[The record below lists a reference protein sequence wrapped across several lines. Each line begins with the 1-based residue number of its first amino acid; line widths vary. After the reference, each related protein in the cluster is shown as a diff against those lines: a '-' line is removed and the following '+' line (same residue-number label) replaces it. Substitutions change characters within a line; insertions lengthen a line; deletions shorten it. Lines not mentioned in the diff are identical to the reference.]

1 LRDGPLFAIPLQIPR
16 KFCGLAASNH
26 SGPVFM
32 TRHALLCVDD
42 DPGIRQ
48 LYELLLGS
56 NGYEILLAADARQ
69 GLHLLRSRNHGV
81 DAVITDYE
89 MPGMNGV
96 EFANE
101 VKRRYPDLPILMMSG
116 SAPSDEETMVSID
129 ATLPKGTSV
138 HKIVEQIE
146 QLLVHAHQVPP
157 IPLSRLMPLGSV
169 LAGVAVIGFLAPKLW
184 K

>member
-1 LRDGPLFAIPLQIPR
+1 M
-16 KFCGLAASNH
+16 N
-26 SGPVFM
+26 
-32 TRHALLCVDD
+32 RHTLLCVDK

-56 NGYEILLAADARQ
+56 NGYEILLAADGRQ
-69 GLHLLRSRNHGV
+69 ALHFLRSSKHGI

-96 EFANE
+96 ELADE
-101 VKRRYPDLPILMMSG
+101 VKRRYPDMPILMMSG
-116 SAPSDEETMVSID
+116 SAPSDEDAMASID
-129 ATLPKGTSV
+129 ASLPKGTSV

-146 QLLVHAHQVPP
+146 QLLVHSHQLAPV
-157 IPLSRLMPLGSV
+157 PLSGLMPLGSV
-169 LAGVAVIGFLAPKLW
+169 LAGVAVIAFLAPKLW

>member
-1 LRDGPLFAIPLQIPR
+1 MARILQFLYKFPR
-16 KFCGLAASNH
+16 KSRAELHLIIA
-26 SGPVFM
+26 GPFHM
-32 TRHALLCVDD
+32 NQHTLLCVDD

-56 NGYEILLAADARQ
+56 NGYEILLAADAHHA
-69 GLHLLRSRNHGV
+69 LKFFRSRSNGI

-96 EFANE
+96 QLANE
-101 VKRRYPDLPILMMSG
+101 LKRRYPGVPILMMSG
-116 SAPSDEETMVSID
+116 SAPNDEDAMVSID
-129 ATLPKGTSV
+129 ASLPKGTSV
-138 HKIVEQIE
+138 HQIVEKIE
-146 QLLVHAHQVPP
+146 QLLMHSHQAPP

-169 LAGVAVIGFLAPKLW
+169 LAGVALLGFLAPKIW

>member
-1 LRDGPLFAIPLQIPR
+1 MARILQFLY
-16 KFCGLAASNH
+16 KFPENSVAWVH
-26 SGPVFM
+26 PIIQDIFM
-32 TRHALLCVDD
+32 TRRTLLCVDD

-56 NGYEILLAADARQ
+56 NGYEILLAADANQ
-69 GLHLLRSRNHGV
+69 ALKFFRSPRNGI

-96 EFANE
+96 QFANE
-101 VKRRYPDLPILMMSG
+101 LKRRHPGVPILMMSG
-116 SAPSDEETMVSID
+116 SAPSDEDAMVSID
-129 ATLPKGTSV
+129 ASLPKGTSV

-146 QLLVHAHQVPP
+146 QLLLHSHQAPP
-157 IPLSRLMPLGSV
+157 VPLSNLMPLGSV
-169 LAGVAVIGFLAPKLW
+169 LAGVAVLGFLVPKLW

>member
-1 LRDGPLFAIPLQIPR
+1 M
-16 KFCGLAASNH
+16 N
-26 SGPVFM
+26 
-32 TRHALLCVDD
+32 RHTLLCVDD

-69 GLHLLRSRNHGV
+69 GLHFLRSRKHGI

-89 MPGMNGV
+89 MAGMNGV
-96 EFANE
+96 EFADE
-101 VKRRYPDLPILMMSG
+101 VKRRHPQLPILMMSG
-116 SAPSDEETMVSID
+116 SAPTDEDAMVSID
-129 ATLPKGTSV
+129 ASLPKGTSV

-146 QLLVHAHQVPP
+146 QLLLNSHQVAP
-157 IPLSRLMPLGSV
+157 IPMSRLMPLGSV
-169 LAGVAVIGFLAPKLW
+169 LAGVALIGFLAPKIW